1 MIKWLL
7 LVAAITCEVTATLS
21 LKGALTHPW
30 LYVVVVVGYLS
41 SFVLLA
47 LVLRHGV
54 PLGVAYGV
62 WAALGVAGTASMSAL
77 LFNETVTA
85 LMGLGLVLVMAG
97 VIVVELGSQ
106 SAEAALSPTEGGD

>member
-1 MIKWLL
+1 MTKWFL

-30 LYVVVVVGYLS
+30 LYIVVVVGYLS
-41 SFVLLA
+41 SFALLA

-62 WAALGVAGTASMSAL
+62 WAALGVAGTASLSAL
-77 LFNETVTA
+77 LFDETVTA

-97 VIVVELGSQ
+97 VVLVEMGSHAAQ
-106 SAEAALSPTEGGD
+106 TEFSEEAAG